1 MRGLD
6 MSSPDMTTAEMTRA
20 EVEAALA
27 GGARG
32 PRGGF
37 HGQAPFRARSVRS
50 QPIRRELPR
59 GAAQPREPFA
69 CQARRGDAGPSL
81 GSWRRSHRGE
91 PRQGEPV
98 CDPTGRRA
106 SRRRQSH
113 GRARHR
119 RLDRR
124 ASRRRSIRRRGLQRR
139 RKEPVD
145 GPHARDV
152 QIRGSQPRGSFAGQS
167 RAGGLAFRQAF
178 RRQSRRRELA
188 RGGRK
193 RRGSARRSSPRRR
206 HVGPRCRFRAHRRA
220 RASRFSRRRSTSTA
234 PTRSELDGA
243 AAVAALR
250 SGGSILC
257 HLRGRSYDGSS
268 AEYASCARRG

>member
-27 GGARG
+27 AAGGRG
-32 PRGGF
+32 ADFTGKRLSGLDLSGLDLS
-37 HGQAPFRARSVRS
+37 GANLA
-50 QPIRRELPR
+50 R

-69 CQARRGDAGPSL
+69 RESRRGDAGPSL
-81 GSWRRSHRGE
+81 GAWRRSHRRQS
-91 PRQGEPV
+91 RQGEPV
-98 CDPTGRRA
+98 RDTARGRA
-106 SRRRQSH
+106 SRRRKSH

-124 ASRRRSIRRRGLQRR
+124 APRRRSIRRRGLQRR

-145 GPHARDV
+145 GPHARDL
-152 QIRGSQPRGSFAGQS
+152 QIRGSQPRGFFAGQS

-193 RRGSARRSSPRRR
+193 RRGSARRPPPRRR
-206 HVGPRCRFRAHRRA
+206 HVGPGCRFRAHRQRERPVSREGHPTSIAHTATEGTSAIKGAAIAGDPWAACAAA
-220 RASRFSRRRSTSTA
+220 RAA
-234 PTRSELDGA
+234 KN
-243 AAVAALR
+243 
-250 SGGSILC
+250 
-257 HLRGRSYDGSS
+257 
-268 AEYASCARRG
+268 